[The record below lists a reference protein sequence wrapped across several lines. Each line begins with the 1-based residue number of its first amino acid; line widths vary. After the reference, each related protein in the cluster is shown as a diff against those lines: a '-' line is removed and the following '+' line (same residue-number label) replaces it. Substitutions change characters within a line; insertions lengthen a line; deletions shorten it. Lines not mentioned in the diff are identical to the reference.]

1 MLCFPK
7 PVKEKPVGYSFSLI
21 CGYLIHVQAC
31 SMCRLGLKGLIV
43 KKMPQIYF
51 CLVSVVD
58 IPQSLSAKIS
68 VRLDVAKDF

>member
-1 MLCFPK
+1 
-7 PVKEKPVGYSFSLI
+7 
-21 CGYLIHVQAC
+21 
-31 SMCRLGLKGLIV
+31 MCRLGLKGLIV